1 MSTGF
6 KSKAEEIEWR
16 RAKIIELKAQG
27 LDQREIAQ
35 ILRVTPALISIDLR
49 EMRNKAMENV
59 QEYTSKNIQQ
69 NNILSSLKRL

>member
-59 QEYTSKNIQQ
+59 EEYTSKNIQQ

>member
-1 MSTGF
+1 LSTGF